1 VSKWQSLVPGLSLR
15 NVPAFQPVPQSS
27 IRQTLL
33 VRLRMKYTYPWAKE
47 KNQELSVGRNFRS
60 YISSH
65 LADV

>member
-1 VSKWQSLVPGLSLR
+1 
-15 NVPAFQPVPQSS
+15 
-27 IRQTLL
+27 
-33 VRLRMKYTYPWAKE
+33 MKYTYPWAKE